1 MMTDEPQLRD
11 LLQRGYRY
19 ALSLT
24 HEPDEAEDLVQ
35 DAALSISRR
44 GGPWTMP
51 FLVTIIRNRFIDLYR
66 RKKRVP
72 FESLDEQTYDTYED
86 DSLPEPVEHDRMEAI
101 LGGLKA
107 AEREILY
114 LSAVE
119 EYTTAE
125 IAEMTG
131 RPRGTVL
138 SLLHRTKLK
147 LRKRLS
153 HETGF

>member
-1 MMTDEPQLRD
+1 
-11 LLQRGYRY
+11 
-19 ALSLT
+19 
-24 HEPDEAEDLVQ
+24 
-35 DAALSISRR
+35 
-44 GGPWTMP
+44 
-51 FLVTIIRNRFIDLYR
+51 
-66 RKKRVP
+66 
-72 FESLDEQTYDTYED
+72 
-86 DSLPEPVEHDRMEAI
+86 MEAI
-101 LGGLKA
+101 LAGLKP

-147 LRKRLS
+147 LRKRLT
-153 HETGF
+153 HEAQF

>member
-1 MMTDEPQLRD
+1 MTDDPHLKD

-44 GGPWTMP
+44 GGPWNMP

-72 FESLDEQTYDTYED
+72 FEALDEQTYDTYED
-86 DSLPEPVEHDRMEAI
+86 DSPIESVEQDRMEAI
-101 LGGLKA
+101 LGGLKSS
-107 AEREILY
+107 EREILY

-147 LRKRLS
+147 LRKRLA

>member
-1 MMTDEPQLRD
+1 MTDESQLKD

-24 HEPDEAEDLVQ
+24 HEPDQAEDLVQ

-44 GGPWTMP
+44 GGPWNMP
-51 FLVTIIRNRFIDLYR
+51 FLITIIRNRFIDLYR
-66 RKKRVP
+66 RKKLVP
-72 FESLDEQTYDTYED
+72 FEPLEEQAYDTYED
-86 DSLPEPVEHDRMEAI
+86 DSLPDPVEHDQMEAI
-101 LGGLKA
+101 LGGLKP

-119 EYTTAE
+119 DYTTAE

-138 SLLHRTKLK
+138 SLLHRSKLK
-147 LRKRLS
+147 LRKRLTN
-153 HETGF
+153 EAQF

>member
-1 MMTDEPQLRD
+1 MTDESQLKD

-24 HEPDEAEDLVQ
+24 HEPDQAEDLVQ

-44 GGPWTMP
+44 GGPWNMP
-51 FLVTIIRNRFIDLYR
+51 FLITIIRNRFIDVYR
-66 RKKRVP
+66 RKKLVP
-72 FESLDEQTYDTYED
+72 FESLDEVAYDTYVD
-86 DSLPEPVEHDRMEAI
+86 DSLPEPVDHDHLDAI
-101 LGGLKA
+101 LGGLKPS
-107 AEREILY
+107 EREILY

-153 HETGF
+153 NETGF

>member
-1 MMTDEPQLRD
+1 MMDEPQLRD

-24 HEPDEAEDLVQ
+24 HDAEEAEDLVQ

-44 GGPWTMP
+44 GGPWNMP
-51 FLVTIIRNRFIDLYR
+51 FLITIIRNRFIDVYR

-72 FESLDEQTYDTYED
+72 FEALDEQAYDTYED
-86 DSLPEPVEHDRMEAI
+86 DTHPESVEHDQLEAI
-101 LGGLKA
+101 LGGLKPS
-107 AEREILY
+107 EREILY

-125 IAEMTG
+125 IADMTG

-153 HETGF
+153 HEAGL

>member
-1 MMTDEPQLRD
+1 MTEEPQLRD

-24 HEPDEAEDLVQ
+24 HDPDEAEDLVQ

-44 GGPWTMP
+44 SGPWNMP
-51 FLVTIIRNRFIDLYR
+51 FLITIIRNRFIDLYR

-72 FESLDEQTYDTYED
+72 FEPLDEQVYDTYED
-86 DSLPEPVEHDRMEAI
+86 DALPESVEHDQLEAI
-101 LGGLKA
+101 LGGLKP

-147 LRKRLS
+147 LRKRLT
-153 HETGF
+153 HEAGY